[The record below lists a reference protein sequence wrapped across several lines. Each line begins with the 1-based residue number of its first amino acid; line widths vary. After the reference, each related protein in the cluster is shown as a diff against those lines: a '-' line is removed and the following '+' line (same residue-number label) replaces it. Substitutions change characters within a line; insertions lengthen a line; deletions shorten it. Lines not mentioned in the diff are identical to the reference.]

1 MSEYDIGHHLIHY
14 RSGELIHAPCLGAP
28 FTFFLEYL
36 ESFTLTKQ
44 SKEFRTANEKDQIS
58 DKKGAEDVKA
68 RTDALEAQ
76 CSSPPL
82 KSTEAPLSGDQDAL
96 PGNRCPTTLAMNG
109 HFFEDSIGE
118 ANNSGTC
125 YRMNQFFRCMFN
137 PYLDAVIITH

>member
-1 MSEYDIGHHLIHY
+1 MSEYNIGRHLIRYH
-14 RSGELIHAPCLGAP
+14 SGKLIHAPYPGAP

-36 ESFTLTKQ
+36 ESFTLSKQ
-44 SKEFRTANEKDQIS
+44 NKEFRTANEKDQIS

-82 KSTEAPLSGDQDAL
+82 KSTEAPLFGDQDAL
-96 PGNRCPTTLAMNG
+96 PDNRCPTTLAMNG
-109 HFFEDSIGE
+109 HFFGDLIGE

-125 YRMNQFFRCMFN
+125 YRMNQFFCYMFN
-137 PYLDAVIITH
+137 PYLDAVISTH